1 MLEIVRTG
9 GIPDALVVML
19 VGLTLFL
26 LPVNQ
31 VEGRADEGR
40 DPVFSEVALAIVKS
54 MVIVIV
60 GQGRFCGG

>member
-19 VGLTLFL
+19 VVLTLFL

-31 VEGRADEGR
+31 VESRADEGR
-40 DPVFSEVALAIVKS
+40 NPVFSEVALAIVKP